1 MPLTLFSISLDFY
14 RIPCYSNF
22 MDDTL
27 LSVQNLKTYFRTPEG
42 LARAVDGISFDIK
55 PNEIFALVGE
65 SGCGKSVT
73 ALSII
78 QLVAQP
84 AGFIA
89 DGAIYYKGQDITRLS
104 EVEKR
109 RVQGNNIAMIFQEPM
124 TSLNPVFTIG
134 NQISEAIQEHQNLRG
149 TAARNAAIEM
159 LDRVGIPE
167 PAARYDEYP
176 YQMSGGMKQRV
187 MIAMALS
194 CRPGLLIADEPTTA
208 LDVTIQAQILELIQ
222 RLQQELQM
230 AVLLITHD
238 LGVVANIADQVAVM
252 YAGKIAEMGT
262 WKQLYETPQH
272 PYTVKLLEST
282 PARDK
287 RGTELHT
294 ITGRVPKATEYNDG
308 CRFADRCPKV
318 MDGCDNIVPTL
329 HAVNGS
335 EHKVACH
342 LYNPEPPFSVQLAN
356 RKLAIQK
363 SVQLANRKL
372 AIQKSVQLANR
383 KLAVQKRATGVP
395 ATKLE
400 LETEINE
407 KNEESSTR
415 FPTASHPQLQVK
427 DLCVHYP
434 IQKGI
439 FKRTV
444 GYVYAVDDVTLD
456 IPRGKTLA
464 LVGESGSGKTSFG
477 KAILQLSVPVEGDIV
492 YDGVNIATTTRQRMH
507 PYRKRMQIIF
517 QDPYASLNPRM
528 TVGAIIQEGMQAHGM
543 GASNEE
549 RQARVAELM
558 RRVGLSPDMVTR
570 YPHEFSGGQR
580 QRIGIARCLAVD
592 PEFIVCDEA
601 TSALDVSVQAQILN
615 LLKSLQVDFNLTY
628 LFITHNLSVVEYFAD
643 EVAVMYLGRIV
654 ERGTTEEIFDS
665 PKHPYTRALL
675 SAVPKMDEQ
684 TGVEKIRLE
693 GDVPSP
699 INRPSGCHFHPR
711 CPEVMPV
718 CKDEYPGTTN
728 FTQTHSCRCYLYQ
741 A

>member
-1 MPLTLFSISLDFY
+1 M
-14 RIPCYSNF
+14 N
-22 MDDTL
+22 DTL
-27 LSVQNLKTYFRTPEG
+27 LSVQDLKTYFRTPEG
-42 LARAVDGISFDIK
+42 VARAVDGISFDIK

-78 QLVAQP
+78 QLVAKP

-89 DGAIYYKGQDITRLS
+89 GGAIYYKGQDITRLS

-109 RVQGNNIAMIFQEPM
+109 KIQGNNIAMIFQEPM

-134 NQISEAIQEHQNLRG
+134 NQISEAIRQHQNLRG

-167 PAARYDEYP
+167 PATRYDEYP
-176 YQMSGGMKQRV
+176 HQMSGGMKQRV

-194 CRPGLLIADEPTTA
+194 CHPGLLIADEPTTA

-238 LGVVANIADQVAVM
+238 LGVVANIADRVAVM
-252 YAGKIAEMGT
+252 YAGKIAETGT
-262 WKQLYETPQH
+262 WEQLYKTPQH

-287 RGTELHT
+287 RGTQLRT
-294 ITGRVPKATEYNDG
+294 ITGRVPKATEYNEG
-308 CRFADRCPKV
+308 CRFAERCPTV
-318 MDGCDNIVPTL
+318 MDGCETIVPILQT
-329 HAVNGS
+329 VNG
-335 EHKVACH
+335 EEARGWKPRQHVACH
-342 LYNPEPPFSVQLAN
+342 LYNPAPPFN
-356 RKLAIQK
+356 T
-363 SVQLANRKL
+363 
-372 AIQKSVQLANR
+372 
-383 KLAVQKRATGVP
+383 KRTGD
-395 ATKLE
+395 TKLVI
-400 LETEINE
+400 ETGE
-407 KNEESSTR
+407 KDGRIEEWKNGEQPAVHPSPVTDGNSPSNL
-415 FPTASHPQLQVK
+415 PTFQPSNLLLQVK
-427 DLCVHYP
+427 NLCVHYP

-439 FKRTV
+439 LKRTV

-464 LVGESGSGKTSFG
+464 LVGESGSGKTSLG
-477 KAILQLSVPVEGDIV
+477 KAVLRLGVPVKGDLV
-492 YDGVNIATTTRQRMH
+492 YDGVNIATVKREQLH

-528 TVGAIIQEGMQAHGM
+528 TVGAIIQEGMQAHNIGDST
-543 GASNEE
+543 AE
-549 RQARVAELM
+549 RHVRIAELM
-558 RRVGLSPDMVTR
+558 HRVGLSPDMVTR

-580 QRIGIARCLAVD
+580 QRIGIARCLAID

-615 LLKSLQVDFNLTY
+615 LLKSLQTDFNLTY

-643 EVAVMYLGRIV
+643 EVAVMYLGKIV

-665 PKHPYTRALL
+665 PQHPYTRALL

-718 CKDEYPGTTN
+718 CKDTYPEESH
-728 FTQTHSCRCYLYQ
+728 FTQTHSCHCHLYQ
-741 A
+741 EDS

>member
-1 MPLTLFSISLDFY
+1 MQEA
-14 RIPCYSNF
+14 
-22 MDDTL
+22 L
-27 LSVQNLKTYFRTPEG
+27 LSVQNLQTYFRTPDG
-42 LARAVDGISFDIK
+42 LARAVDGISFDIA

-73 ALSII
+73 ALSVI

-89 DGAIYYKGQDITRLS
+89 GGAIYYKGQDITRLP

-109 RVQGNNIAMIFQEPM
+109 RIQGNDIAMVFQEPM

-134 NQISEAIQEHQNLRG
+134 YQISEAIRQHQDLRG
-149 TAARNAAIEM
+149 TAARNAAVEM
-159 LDRVGIPE
+159 LDLVGIPE

-176 YQMSGGMKQRV
+176 HQMSGGMKQRV

-238 LGVVANIADQVAVM
+238 LGVVANIADRVAVM

-262 WKQLYETPQH
+262 WEQLYKTPQH

-287 RGTELHT
+287 RGTQLHT
-294 ITGRVPKATEYNDG
+294 IAGRVPKATAYNDG

-318 MDGCDNIVPTL
+318 MDGCETIPPTL

-335 EHKVACH
+335 EHNVACH
-342 LYNPEPPFSVQLAN
+342 LYNPEPPFN
-356 RKLAIQK
+356 
-363 SVQLANRKL
+363 
-372 AIQKSVQLANR
+372 
-383 KLAVQKRATGVP
+383 AVSTG
-395 ATKLE
+395 AARLE
-400 LETEINE
+400 LETDTDKIEDA
-407 KNEESSTR
+407 
-415 FPTASHPQLQVK
+415 PTQTAEAQSQLQVK
-427 DLCVHYP
+427 NLCVHYP

-477 KAILQLSVPVEGDIV
+477 KAILRLGVPVKGDLV
-492 YDGVNIATTTRQRMH
+492 YDGVNIATITRQHMH
-507 PYRKRMQIIF
+507 PYRKQMQIIF

-528 TVGAIIQEGMQAHGM
+528 TIGAIIQEGMQAHGI
-543 GASNEE
+543 GESVEE
-549 RQARVAELM
+549 RQNRVAELM
-558 RRVGLSPDMVTR
+558 QRVGLSPDMVTR

-615 LLKSLQVDFNLTY
+615 LLKSLQTDFNLTY

-675 SAVPKMDEQ
+675 SAVPKMDPQ

-699 INRPSGCHFHPR
+699 INRPSGCYFHPR
-711 CPEVMPV
+711 CPEVMPI
-718 CKDEYPGTTN
+718 CKDTYPDETN
-728 FTQTHSCRCYLYQ
+728 FTQTHSCNCYLYQ
-741 A
+741 NAQ

>member
-1 MPLTLFSISLDFY
+1 MH
-14 RIPCYSNF
+14 
-22 MDDTL
+22 DTL

-42 LARAVDGISFDIK
+42 LARAVDGISFEIK

-78 QLVAQP
+78 QLVAKP

-89 DGAIYYKGQDITRLS
+89 DGAIHYKGQDLTRLS

-109 RVQGNNIAMIFQEPM
+109 KIQGNDIAMIFQEPM

-134 NQISEAIQEHQNLRG
+134 NQISEAIRQHQNLRG

-159 LDRVGIPE
+159 LDLVGIPE

-176 YQMSGGMKQRV
+176 HQMSGGMKQRV

-238 LGVVANIADQVAVM
+238 LGVVANIADRVAVM
-252 YAGKIAEMGT
+252 YAGKIAETGT
-262 WKQLYETPQH
+262 WEQLYKTPQH

-287 RGTELHT
+287 RGTELRT

-308 CRFADRCPKV
+308 CRFAERCPKI
-318 MDGCDNIVPTL
+318 MDGCENILPTL
-329 HAVNGS
+329 QTVNGNG
-335 EHKVACH
+335 HNVACH
-342 LYNPEPPFSVQLAN
+342 LYNPEPPFN
-356 RKLAIQK
+356 
-363 SVQLANRKL
+363 
-372 AIQKSVQLANR
+372 
-383 KLAVQKRATGVP
+383 ATVTA

-400 LETEINE
+400 LEIEADSENRETTTQ
-407 KNEESSTR
+407 STK
-415 FPTASHPQLQVK
+415 THPQLQVK
-427 DLCVHYP
+427 NLCVHYP

-439 FKRTV
+439 LKRTV

-464 LVGESGSGKTSFG
+464 LVGESGSGKTSLG
-477 KAILQLSVPVEGDIV
+477 KAVLRLGVPVKGDLI
-492 YDGVNIATTTRQRMH
+492 YDGTNIATVNREQLH
-507 PYRKRMQIIF
+507 PYRQRMQIIF

-528 TVGAIIQEGMQAHGM
+528 TVGAIIQEGMQAHNIG
-543 GASNEE
+543 GSIDE
-549 RQARVAELM
+549 RHTRVAELM

-580 QRIGIARCLAVD
+580 QRIGIARCLAID

-615 LLKSLQVDFNLTY
+615 LLKSLQTDFNLTY

-654 ERGTTEEIFDS
+654 ERGTTEEIFDA

-675 SAVPKMDEQ
+675 SAVPKMDAQ

-711 CPEVMPV
+711 CPEAMSI
-718 CKDEYPGTTN
+718 CKDTYPDETR
-728 FTQTHSCRCYLYQ
+728 FTQTHSCHCYLYQ
-741 A
+741 E

>member
-1 MPLTLFSISLDFY
+1 MQEA
-14 RIPCYSNF
+14 
-22 MDDTL
+22 L

-42 LARAVDGISFDIK
+42 LARAVDGISFDIA

-73 ALSII
+73 ALSVI

-89 DGAIYYKGQDITRLS
+89 GGAIYYNGQDITRLP

-109 RVQGNNIAMIFQEPM
+109 KIQGNDIAMVFQEPM

-134 NQISEAIQEHQNLRG
+134 YQISEAIRQHQDLRG

-159 LDRVGIPE
+159 LDLVGIPE
-167 PAARYDEYP
+167 PATRYDEYP
-176 YQMSGGMKQRV
+176 HQMSGGMKQRV

-222 RLQQELQM
+222 RLQQELEM

-238 LGVVANIADQVAVM
+238 LGVVGNIADRVAVM
-252 YAGKIAEMGT
+252 YAGKIAEIGT
-262 WKQLYETPQH
+262 WAQLYETPQH

-287 RGTELHT
+287 RGTQLHT
-294 ITGRVPKATEYNDG
+294 IAGRVPKATDYNDG

-318 MDGCDNIVPTL
+318 MDGCETITPTL
-329 HAVNGS
+329 HGVNGG
-335 EHKVACH
+335 EHNVACH
-342 LYNPEPPFSVQLAN
+342 LYNPEPPFS
-356 RKLAIQK
+356 
-363 SVQLANRKL
+363 
-372 AIQKSVQLANR
+372 
-383 KLAVQKRATGVP
+383 AVTTG

-400 LETEINE
+400 LETDTDKI
-407 KNEESSTR
+407 EESSTQSAD
-415 FPTASHPQLQVK
+415 TQPQLQVK
-427 DLCVHYP
+427 NLCVHYP

-456 IPRGKTLA
+456 IPRGQTLA

-477 KAILQLSVPVEGDIV
+477 KGILRLGVPVKGDLI
-492 YDGVNIATTTRQRMH
+492 YDGDNIATVTRQHLH
-507 PYRKRMQIIF
+507 PYRKQMQIIF

-528 TVGAIIQEGMQAHGM
+528 TIGAIIQEGMQAHNIGESTE
-543 GASNEE
+543 A
-549 RQARVAELM
+549 RQNRVAELM
-558 RRVGLSPDMVTR
+558 QRVGLSPDMVTR

-615 LLKSLQVDFNLTY
+615 LLRSLQTDFNLTY

-675 SAVPKMDEQ
+675 SAVPKMDPQ
-684 TGVEKIRLE
+684 TGVEKIQLE

-699 INRPSGCHFHPR
+699 INRPSGCYFHPR
-711 CPEVMPV
+711 CPEVMPI
-718 CKDEYPGTTN
+718 CKDTYPDETR
-728 FTQTHSCRCYLYQ
+728 FTQTHSCNCYLYQ
-741 A
+741 NNVQ

>member
-1 MPLTLFSISLDFY
+1 MQDA
-14 RIPCYSNF
+14 
-22 MDDTL
+22 L

-73 ALSII
+73 ALSVI

-89 DGAIYYKGQDITRLS
+89 GGAINYKGQDITRLS

-109 RVQGNNIAMIFQEPM
+109 KIQGNDIAMVFQEPM

-134 NQISEAIQEHQNLRG
+134 YQISEAIRQHQDIRG

-159 LDRVGIPE
+159 LDLVGIPE

-176 YQMSGGMKQRV
+176 HQMSGGMKQRV

-194 CRPGLLIADEPTTA
+194 CRPEVLIADEPTTA

-238 LGVVANIADQVAVM
+238 LGVVANIADRVAVM
-252 YAGKIAEMGT
+252 YAGKIAEIGT
-262 WKQLYETPQH
+262 WEQLYKTPQH

-287 RGTELHT
+287 RGTQLHT
-294 ITGRVPKATEYNDG
+294 IAGRVPKATAYNNG

-318 MDGCDNIVPTL
+318 MDGCETIPPTL

-335 EHKVACH
+335 EHNVACH
-342 LYNPEPPFSVQLAN
+342 LYNPEPPFNVIS
-356 RKLAIQK
+356 
-363 SVQLANRKL
+363 
-372 AIQKSVQLANR
+372 
-383 KLAVQKRATGVP
+383 TG
-395 ATKLE
+395 AARLE
-400 LETEINE
+400 LETDADKIEA
-407 KNEESSTR
+407 S
-415 FPTASHPQLQVK
+415 PTQETETEPQFQVK
-427 DLCVHYP
+427 NLCVHYP

-439 FKRTV
+439 FKKTV

-477 KAILQLSVPVEGDIV
+477 KAILRLGVPVKGDLV
-492 YDGVNIATTTRQRMH
+492 YDGVNIATITRQHMH
-507 PYRKRMQIIF
+507 PYRKQMQIIF

-528 TVGAIIQEGMQAHGM
+528 TIGAIIQEGMQAHDIGES
-543 GASNEE
+543 AEA
-549 RQARVAELM
+549 RQNRVAELM
-558 RRVGLSPDMVTR
+558 QRVGLSPDMVTR

-615 LLKSLQVDFNLTY
+615 LLKSLQTDFNLTY

-675 SAVPKMDEQ
+675 SAVPKMDPQ

-699 INRPSGCHFHPR
+699 INRPSGCYFHPR
-711 CPEVMPV
+711 CPEVMSM
-718 CKDEYPGTTN
+718 CKDTYPNETR
-728 FTQTHSCRCYLYQ
+728 FTQTHSCNCYLYQ
-741 A
+741 NVQ

>member
-1 MPLTLFSISLDFY
+1 MQEA
-14 RIPCYSNF
+14 
-22 MDDTL
+22 L

-42 LARAVDGISFDIK
+42 LARAVDGISFDIA

-73 ALSII
+73 ALSVI

-89 DGAIYYKGQDITRLS
+89 GGAIYYNGQDITRLP

-109 RVQGNNIAMIFQEPM
+109 KIQGNDIAMVFQEPM
-124 TSLNPVFTIG
+124 TSLNPVFTVG
-134 NQISEAIQEHQNLRG
+134 SQISEAIRQHQNLRG
-149 TAARNAAIEM
+149 NAARNAAIEM
-159 LDRVGIPE
+159 LDLVGIPE

-176 YQMSGGMKQRV
+176 HQMSGGMKQRV

-238 LGVVANIADQVAVM
+238 LGVVANIADRVAVM

-262 WKQLYETPQH
+262 WEQLYKTPQH

-287 RGTELHT
+287 RGTQLHT
-294 ITGRVPKATEYNDG
+294 ITGRVPKATAYNDG

-318 MDGCDNIVPTL
+318 MDGCETIAPTL

-335 EHKVACH
+335 EHNVACH
-342 LYNPEPPFSVQLAN
+342 LYNPEPPFN
-356 RKLAIQK
+356 
-363 SVQLANRKL
+363 
-372 AIQKSVQLANR
+372 
-383 KLAVQKRATGVP
+383 
-395 ATKLE
+395 ATKTSAVRLE
-400 LETEINE
+400 LETDTE
-407 KNEESSTR
+407 KTETS
-415 FPTASHPQLQVK
+415 PTQTEDTQSQFQVK
-427 DLCVHYP
+427 NLCVHYP

-477 KAILQLSVPVEGDIV
+477 KAILRLGVPVKGDLV
-492 YDGVNIATTTRQRMH
+492 YNGTNIATTTRQEMH

-528 TVGAIIQEGMQAHGM
+528 TVGAIIQEGMQAHGI
-543 GASNEE
+543 GESVEE
-549 RQARVAELM
+549 REHRVAELM
-558 RRVGLSPDMVTR
+558 QRVGLSPDMVTR

-615 LLKSLQVDFNLTY
+615 LLKSLQNDFNLTY

-654 ERGTTEEIFDS
+654 ERGATEEIFDA

-675 SAVPKMDEQ
+675 SAVPKMDPQ

-711 CPEVMPV
+711 CPEVMAV
-718 CKDEYPGTTN
+718 CKKEYPEETD
-728 FTQTHSCRCYLYQ
+728 FTQTHSGNCYLYQ
-741 A
+741 NAETATNRKVN

>member
-1 MPLTLFSISLDFY
+1 MQEA
-14 RIPCYSNF
+14 
-22 MDDTL
+22 L

-42 LARAVDGISFDIK
+42 LARAVDGISFDIA

-73 ALSII
+73 ALSVI

-89 DGAIYYKGQDITRLS
+89 GGAIYYNGQDITRLP

-109 RVQGNNIAMIFQEPM
+109 KIQGNDIAMVFQEPM

-134 NQISEAIQEHQNLRG
+134 YQISEAIRQHQDLHG

-159 LDRVGIPE
+159 LDLVGIPE

-176 YQMSGGMKQRV
+176 HQMSGGMKQRV

-238 LGVVANIADQVAVM
+238 LGVVANIADRVAVM

-262 WKQLYETPQH
+262 WEQLYETPQH

-287 RGTELHT
+287 RGTQLHT
-294 ITGRVPKATEYNDG
+294 IAGRVPKATDYNDG

-318 MDGCDNIVPTL
+318 MDGCETITPTL
-329 HAVNGS
+329 HGVNGS
-335 EHKVACH
+335 EHNVACH
-342 LYNPEPPFSVQLAN
+342 LYNPEPPFS
-356 RKLAIQK
+356 
-363 SVQLANRKL
+363 
-372 AIQKSVQLANR
+372 
-383 KLAVQKRATGVP
+383 AVSTG

-400 LETEINE
+400 LETDTDKIEDAPAQMAN
-407 KNEESSTR
+407 TQ
-415 FPTASHPQLQVK
+415 PQFQVK
-427 DLCVHYP
+427 NLCVHYP
-434 IQKGI
+434 IQKGL

-477 KAILQLSVPVEGDIV
+477 KAILRLGVPVKGDLV
-492 YDGVNIATTTRQRMH
+492 YDGVNIATVTRELMH
-507 PYRKRMQIIF
+507 PYRKQMQIIF

-528 TVGAIIQEGMQAHGM
+528 TIGAIIQEGMQAHAIGESTE
-543 GASNEE
+543 AREN
-549 RQARVAELM
+549 RVAELM
-558 RRVGLSPDMVTR
+558 QRVGLSPDMVTR

-615 LLKSLQVDFNLTY
+615 LLKSLQTDFNLTY

-675 SAVPKMDEQ
+675 SAVPKMDPQ
-684 TGVEKIRLE
+684 TGVEKIQLE

-699 INRPSGCHFHPR
+699 INRPSGCYFHPR
-711 CPEVMPV
+711 CPEVMPI
-718 CKDEYPGTTN
+718 CKNTYPGETR
-728 FTQTHSCRCYLYQ
+728 FTQTHSCNCYLYQ
-741 A
+741 NAE

>member
-1 MPLTLFSISLDFY
+1 MQEA
-14 RIPCYSNF
+14 
-22 MDDTL
+22 L

-42 LARAVDGISFDIK
+42 LARAVDGISFEIA

-73 ALSII
+73 ALSVI

-89 DGAIYYKGQDITRLS
+89 GGAIYYKGQDITRLP

-109 RVQGNNIAMIFQEPM
+109 KIQGNDIAMVFQEPM
-124 TSLNPVFTIG
+124 TSLNPVFTVG
-134 NQISEAIQEHQNLRG
+134 SQISEAIRQHQNLRG
-149 TAARNAAIEM
+149 AAARNAAIEM
-159 LDRVGIPE
+159 LDLVGIPE
-167 PAARYDEYP
+167 PAARYDEHP
-176 YQMSGGMKQRV
+176 HQMSGGMKQRV

-238 LGVVANIADQVAVM
+238 LGVVANIADRVAVM
-252 YAGKIAEMGT
+252 YAGKIAEIGT
-262 WKQLYETPQH
+262 WEQLYKTPQH
-272 PYTVKLLEST
+272 PYTVKLLAST
-282 PARDK
+282 PARHK
-287 RGTELHT
+287 RGTQLHT
-294 ITGRVPKATEYNDG
+294 ITGRVPKATDYSDG

-318 MDGCDNIVPTL
+318 MDGCEAIPPTL
-329 HAVNGS
+329 HTVNGS
-335 EHKVACH
+335 EHTVACH
-342 LYNPEPPFSVQLAN
+342 LYNPEPPFS
-356 RKLAIQK
+356 
-363 SVQLANRKL
+363 
-372 AIQKSVQLANR
+372 
-383 KLAVQKRATGVP
+383 ATVTG

-400 LETEINE
+400 LETDAE
-407 KNEESSTR
+407 KIETP
-415 FPTASHPQLQVK
+415 PTQTEGAQPQLQVR
-427 DLCVHYP
+427 DFCVHYP

-477 KAILQLSVPVEGDIV
+477 KAILRLGVPVAGDLV
-492 YDGVNIATTTRQRMH
+492 YDGANIATATRQEMH

-528 TVGAIIQEGMQAHGM
+528 TIGAIIQEGMQAHGI
-543 GASNEE
+543 GESDEE
-549 RQARVAELM
+549 REARVTELM
-558 RRVGLSPDMVTR
+558 QRVGLSPDMVTR

-615 LLKSLQVDFNLTY
+615 LLKSLQDDFNLTY

-654 ERGTTEEIFDS
+654 ERGATEEIFDA

-675 SAVPKMDEQ
+675 SAVPKMDPQ

-711 CPEVMPV
+711 CP
-718 CKDEYPGTTN
+718 
-728 FTQTHSCRCYLYQ
+728 
-741 A
+741 

>member
-1 MPLTLFSISLDFY
+1 MYTSNLRKNQLLFLFSISIDSHKIL
-14 RIPCYSNF
+14 CYSNL
-22 MDDTL
+22 MNDTL

-42 LARAVDGISFDIK
+42 LAHAVDGISFDIK

-78 QLVAQP
+78 QLIAQP

-109 RVQGNNIAMIFQEPM
+109 KIQGNDIAMIFQEPM

-134 NQISEAIQEHQNLRG
+134 DQISEAIQEHQNLRG
-149 TAARNAAIEM
+149 TVARNAAIEM
-159 LDRVGIPE
+159 LDLVGIPE
-167 PAARYDEYP
+167 PVARYDEYP
-176 YQMSGGMKQRV
+176 HQMSGGMKQRV

-238 LGVVANIADQVAVM
+238 LGVVANIADRVAVM
-252 YAGKIAEMGT
+252 YAGKIAEVGT
-262 WKQLYETPQH
+262 WEQLYKTPQH

-287 RGTELHT
+287 RGTQLHT

-318 MDGCDNIVPTL
+318 MDGCDNIAPML

-335 EHKVACH
+335 EHNVACH
-342 LYNPEPPFSVQLAN
+342 LYNPEPPFN
-356 RKLAIQK
+356 
-363 SVQLANRKL
+363 
-372 AIQKSVQLANR
+372 
-383 KLAVQKRATGVP
+383 ATRTGS
-395 ATKLE
+395 TKLR
-400 LETEINE
+400 LETDE
-407 KNEESSTR
+407 KDGKMEEWKDGGKIAHPIFQSSNL
-415 FPTASHPQLQVK
+415 QLQVK
-427 DLCVHYP
+427 NLCVHYP

-477 KAILQLSVPVEGDIV
+477 KAILQLGVPVEGDIV
-492 YDGVNIATTTRQRMH
+492 YDGVNIATTTRQLMH

-543 GASNEE
+543 GTSGEE

-628 LFITHNLSVVEYFAD
+628 LFITHNLAVVEYFAD

-675 SAVPKMDEQ
+675 SAVPKMDAQ

-699 INRPSGCHFHPR
+699 INRPVGCHFHPR

-718 CKDEYPGTTN
+718 CKDEYPSATN
-728 FTQTHSCRCYLYQ
+728 FTQTHSCHCYLYQ
-741 A
+741 NSE

>member
-1 MPLTLFSISLDFY
+1 MNDALLD
-14 RIPCYSNF
+14 
-22 MDDTL
+22 
-27 LSVQNLKTYFRTPEG
+27 VQNLKTYFRTPEG

-109 RVQGNNIAMIFQEPM
+109 KVQGNDIAMVFQEPM

-134 NQISEAIQEHQNLRG
+134 NQISEAIQQHQDLRG
-149 TAARNAAIEM
+149 AAARNAAVEM
-159 LDRVGIPE
+159 LDLVGIPE

-176 YQMSGGMKQRV
+176 HQMSGGMKQRV

-238 LGVVANIADQVAVM
+238 LGVVANIADRVAVM

-262 WKQLYETPQH
+262 WEQLYETPQH

-287 RGTELHT
+287 RGTQLHT

-308 CRFADRCPKV
+308 CRFADRCPEV
-318 MDGCDNIVPTL
+318 MGGCDSIPPIL
-329 HAVNGS
+329 HAVNGD
-335 EHKVACH
+335 EHNVACH
-342 LYNPEPPFSVQLAN
+342 LYNPEPPFN
-356 RKLAIQK
+356 
-363 SVQLANRKL
+363 
-372 AIQKSVQLANR
+372 
-383 KLAVQKRATGVP
+383 ATETS
-395 ATKLE
+395 ATRLE
-400 LETEINE
+400 LKTEVDQ
-407 KNEESSTR
+407 KNEASSAQ
-415 FPTASHPQLQVK
+415 PVDSHSQLQVK
-427 DLCVHYP
+427 NLRVHYP

-439 FKRTV
+439 LKRTV

-477 KAILQLSVPVEGDIV
+477 KAILRLGVPVEGDLV
-492 YDGVNIATTTRQRMH
+492 YDGVNIATATREVMH

-528 TVGAIIQEGMQAHGM
+528 MVGAIIQEGMQAHNI
-543 GASNEE
+543 GASADE
-549 RQARVAELM
+549 REARTAELM
-558 RRVGLSPDMVTR
+558 QRVGLSPDMVTR

-615 LLKSLQVDFNLTY
+615 LLKTLQTDFNLTY

-675 SAVPKMDEQ
+675 SAVPKMDPQ

-699 INRPSGCHFHPR
+699 INRPAGCFFHPR
-711 CPEVMPV
+711 CPEVMPT
-718 CKDEYPGTTN
+718 CKEEYPGDTV
-728 FTQTHSCRCYLYQ
+728 FTQTHSCQCYLYQ
-741 A
+741 NAQ

>member
-1 MPLTLFSISLDFY
+1 MQISLDFQESL
-14 RIPCYSNF
+14 CYSIL
-22 MDDTL
+22 MQEAL

-42 LARAVDGISFDIK
+42 LARAVDGISFDIA

-73 ALSII
+73 ALSVI

-89 DGAIYYKGQDITRLS
+89 GGAIYYNGQDITRLP

-109 RVQGNNIAMIFQEPM
+109 KIQGNDIAMVFQEPM

-134 NQISEAIQEHQNLRG
+134 YQISEAIRQHQDLRG
-149 TAARNAAIEM
+149 TAAKNAAIEM
-159 LDRVGIPE
+159 LDLVGIPE
-167 PAARYDEYP
+167 PATRYDEYP
-176 YQMSGGMKQRV
+176 HQMSGGMKQRV

-238 LGVVANIADQVAVM
+238 LGVVANIADRVAVM
-252 YAGKIAEMGT
+252 YAGKIAEIGT
-262 WKQLYETPQH
+262 WEQLYETPQH

-287 RGTELHT
+287 RGTQLHT
-294 ITGRVPKATEYNDG
+294 ITGRVPKATDYNDG

-318 MDGCDNIVPTL
+318 MDGCETISPTL
-329 HAVNGS
+329 HAVNGG
-335 EHKVACH
+335 EHNVACH

-363 SVQLANRKL
+363 N
-372 AIQKSVQLANR
+372 
-383 KLAVQKRATGVP
+383 ATVADG
-395 ATKLE
+395 TKLE
-400 LETEINE
+400 LETDE
-407 KNEESSTR
+407 KDGKAEERKDAGLPTVPDPTVTGEDPSSNL
-415 FPTASHPQLQVK
+415 PTFQPSNFLLQVK
-427 DLCVHYP
+427 NLCVHYP

-439 FKRTV
+439 LKRTV

-477 KAILQLSVPVEGDIV
+477 KALLRLGVPVKGDLV
-492 YDGVNIATTTRQRMH
+492 YDSDNIATAARELMH
-507 PYRKRMQIIF
+507 PYRKQMQIIF
-517 QDPYASLNPRM
+517 QDPYAALNPRM
-528 TVGAIIQEGMQAHGM
+528 TIGAIIQEGMQAHDIGES
-543 GASNEE
+543 AEA
-549 RQARVAELM
+549 RQNRVAELM
-558 RRVGLSPDMVTR
+558 QRVGLSPDMVTR

-615 LLKSLQVDFNLTY
+615 LLKSLQTDFNLTY

-675 SAVPKMDEQ
+675 SAVPKMDPQ

-699 INRPSGCHFHPR
+699 INRPSGCYFHPR
-711 CPEVMPV
+711 CPEVMPM
-718 CKDEYPGTTN
+718 CKDTYPDETR
-728 FTQTHSCRCYLYQ
+728 FTQTHSCNCYLYQ
-741 A
+741 NAE

>member
-1 MPLTLFSISLDFY
+1 MNDA
-14 RIPCYSNF
+14 
-22 MDDTL
+22 L

-42 LARAVDGISFDIK
+42 VARAVDGISFNIK

-78 QLVAQP
+78 QLVAKP

-89 DGAIYYKGQDITRLS
+89 DGAIYYNGQDIIRLS

-109 RVQGNNIAMIFQEPM
+109 KIQGNDIAMIFQEPM

-134 NQISEAIQEHQNLRG
+134 NQISEAIRQHQNLRG

-159 LDRVGIPE
+159 LDLVGIPE
-167 PAARYDEYP
+167 PTARYDEYP
-176 YQMSGGMKQRV
+176 HQMSGGMKQRV

-208 LDVTIQAQILELIQ
+208 LDVTIQAQILELIE

-238 LGVVANIADQVAVM
+238 LGVVANIADRVAVM
-252 YAGKIAEMGT
+252 YAGKIAETGT
-262 WKQLYETPQH
+262 WEQLYKTPQH

-287 RGTELHT
+287 RGTQLHT

-308 CRFADRCPKV
+308 CRFAERCPKV
-318 MDGCDNIVPTL
+318 MDGCENLIPTL
-329 HAVNGS
+329 QTVNGNG
-335 EHKVACH
+335 HNVACH
-342 LYNPEPPFSVQLAN
+342 LYNPEPPFN
-356 RKLAIQK
+356 
-363 SVQLANRKL
+363 
-372 AIQKSVQLANR
+372 
-383 KLAVQKRATGVP
+383 ATATP

-400 LETEINE
+400 LEIETDRENRETTAQLTE
-407 KNEESSTR
+407 T
-415 FPTASHPQLQVK
+415 HPQLQVK
-427 DLCVHYP
+427 ELCVHYP

-439 FKRTV
+439 LKRTV

-464 LVGESGSGKTSFG
+464 LVGESGSGKTSLG
-477 KAILQLSVPVEGDIV
+477 KAVLRLGVPVKGDLV
-492 YDGVNIATTTRQRMH
+492 YDGTNIATANREQLH

-528 TVGAIIQEGMQAHGM
+528 TVGAIIQEGMQAHNIG
-543 GASNEE
+543 SSTDE
-549 RQARVAELM
+549 RHTRVAELM

-580 QRIGIARCLAVD
+580 QRIGIARCLAID

-615 LLKSLQVDFNLTY
+615 LLKSLQTDFNLTY

-675 SAVPKMDEQ
+675 SAVPKMDTQ
-684 TGVEKIRLE
+684 TGVEKIRLA

-711 CPEVMPV
+711 CPEVMPT
-718 CKDEYPGTTN
+718 CKDTYPADTH
-728 FTQTHSCRCYLYQ
+728 FTQTHSCHCYLYQ
-741 A
+741 EKL

>member
-1 MPLTLFSISLDFY
+1 MQEA
-14 RIPCYSNF
+14 
-22 MDDTL
+22 L

-42 LARAVDGISFDIK
+42 LARAVDGISFDIA

-73 ALSII
+73 ALSVI

-89 DGAIYYKGQDITRLS
+89 GGAIYYNGQDITRLP

-109 RVQGNNIAMIFQEPM
+109 KIQGNDIAMVFQEPM

-134 NQISEAIQEHQNLRG
+134 YQISEAIRQHQDLRG

-159 LDRVGIPE
+159 LDLVGIPE

-176 YQMSGGMKQRV
+176 HQMSGGMKQRV

-238 LGVVANIADQVAVM
+238 LGVVGNIADRVAVM
-252 YAGKIAEMGT
+252 YAGKIAEIGT

-287 RGTELHT
+287 RGTQLHT
-294 ITGRVPKATEYNDG
+294 IAGRVPKATDYNDG

-318 MDGCDNIVPTL
+318 MDGCETITPTL
-329 HAVNGS
+329 HAINGG
-335 EHKVACH
+335 EHNVACH
-342 LYNPEPPFSVQLAN
+342 LYNPEPPFS
-356 RKLAIQK
+356 
-363 SVQLANRKL
+363 
-372 AIQKSVQLANR
+372 
-383 KLAVQKRATGVP
+383 AVTTG

-400 LETEINE
+400 LETDTNKI
-407 KNEESSTR
+407 EESSTQSAD
-415 FPTASHPQLQVK
+415 TQPQLQVK
-427 DLCVHYP
+427 NLCVHYP

-456 IPRGKTLA
+456 IPHGKTLA

-477 KAILQLSVPVEGDIV
+477 KGILRLGVPVKGDLI
-492 YDGVNIATTTRQRMH
+492 YDGDNITTVTRQHLH
-507 PYRKRMQIIF
+507 PYRKQMQIIF

-528 TVGAIIQEGMQAHGM
+528 TVGAIIQEGMQAHDIGESTE
-543 GASNEE
+543 A
-549 RQARVAELM
+549 RQNRVAELM
-558 RRVGLSPDMVTR
+558 QRVGLSPDMVTR

-615 LLKSLQVDFNLTY
+615 LLKSLQTDFNLTY

-665 PKHPYTRALL
+665 PKHPYTQALL
-675 SAVPKMDEQ
+675 SAVPKMDPQ
-684 TGVEKIRLE
+684 TGVEKIQLE

-699 INRPSGCHFHPR
+699 INRPSGCYFHPR
-711 CPEVMPV
+711 CPEVMSI
-718 CKDEYPGTTN
+718 CKDVYPDETR
-728 FTQTHSCRCYLYQ
+728 FTQTHSCNCYLYQ
-741 A
+741 NAE

>member
-1 MPLTLFSISLDFY
+1 MNDA
-14 RIPCYSNF
+14 
-22 MDDTL
+22 L

-73 ALSII
+73 ALSVI

-109 RVQGNNIAMIFQEPM
+109 KVQGNDIAMVFQEPM

-134 NQISEAIQEHQNLRG
+134 NQISEAIRQHQNLRG

-159 LDRVGIPE
+159 LDLVGIPE
-167 PAARYDEYP
+167 SAARYDEYP
-176 YQMSGGMKQRV
+176 HQMSGGMKQRV

-238 LGVVANIADQVAVM
+238 LGVVANIADRVAVM

-262 WKQLYETPQH
+262 WEQLYETPQH

-287 RGTELHT
+287 RGTQLHT

-308 CRFADRCPKV
+308 CRFADRCPEV
-318 MDGCDNIVPTL
+318 MDGCESIAPTL
-329 HAVNGS
+329 HTANGS
-335 EHKVACH
+335 AHNVACH

-363 SVQLANRKL
+363 D
-372 AIQKSVQLANR
+372 
-383 KLAVQKRATGVP
+383 

-400 LETEINE
+400 LETEIAP
-407 KNEESSTR
+407 KNEGSSTE
-415 FPTASHPQLQVK
+415 PTVSQPQLQVK

-434 IQKGI
+434 IQKGL

-444 GYVYAVDDVTLD
+444 GYVYAVDNVTLE

-477 KAILQLSVPVEGDIV
+477 KAILRLGVPVKGDLV
-492 YDGVNIATTTRQRMH
+492 YDGTNIATTTRELMH

-528 TVGAIIQEGMQAHGM
+528 TVGAIIQEGMQAHNI
-543 GASNEE
+543 GASAEE
-549 RQARVAELM
+549 RQNRVAELM
-558 RRVGLSPDMVTR
+558 QRVGLSPDMVNR

-615 LLKSLQVDFNLTY
+615 LLKSLQSDFNLTY

-654 ERGTTEEIFDS
+654 ERGTAEEIFDS

-675 SAVPKMDEQ
+675 SAVPKMDPQ
-684 TGVEKIRLE
+684 TGVEKIQLE

-699 INRPSGCHFHPR
+699 INRPTGCYFHPR
-711 CPEVMPV
+711 CPEVMPT
-718 CKDEYPGTTN
+718 CKDEYPGETN
-728 FTQTHSCRCYLYQ
+728 FTQTHSCQCYLYQ
-741 A
+741 NFE

>member
-1 MPLTLFSISLDFY
+1 M
-14 RIPCYSNF
+14 N
-22 MDDTL
+22 DTL

-42 LARAVDGISFDIK
+42 VARAVDDISFDIK

-78 QLVAQP
+78 QLVAKP

-89 DGAIYYKGQDITRLS
+89 GGAIYYKGQDITRLS
-104 EVEKR
+104 EIEKR
-109 RVQGNNIAMIFQEPM
+109 KIQGNDIAMIFQEPM

-134 NQISEAIQEHQNLRG
+134 NQISEAIRQHQNLRG

-159 LDRVGIPE
+159 LDLVGIPE
-167 PAARYDEYP
+167 PNARYDEYP
-176 YQMSGGMKQRV
+176 HQMSGGMKQRV
-187 MIAMALS
+187 MIAMSLS
-194 CRPGLLIADEPTTA
+194 CQPGLLIADEPTTA
-208 LDVTIQAQILELIQ
+208 LDVTIQAQILELIE

-238 LGVVANIADQVAVM
+238 LGVVANIADRVAVM

-262 WKQLYETPQH
+262 WEQLYNTPQH

-287 RGTELHT
+287 RGMALHT

-308 CRFADRCPKV
+308 CRFAERCPKI
-318 MDGCDNIVPTL
+318 MDGCENILPTL
-329 HAVNGS
+329 QTVNGNG
-335 EHKVACH
+335 HNVACH
-342 LYNPEPPFSVQLAN
+342 LYNPEPPFN
-356 RKLAIQK
+356 
-363 SVQLANRKL
+363 
-372 AIQKSVQLANR
+372 
-383 KLAVQKRATGVP
+383 ATVTS
-395 ATKLE
+395 ATKLK
-400 LETEINE
+400 LEIEADSENRETTAQSTE
-407 KNEESSTR
+407 T
-415 FPTASHPQLQVK
+415 HPQLQVK
-427 DLCVHYP
+427 NLCVHYP

-439 FKRTV
+439 LKRTV

-464 LVGESGSGKTSFG
+464 LVGESGSGKTSLG
-477 KAILQLSVPVEGDIV
+477 KAVLRLGVPVKGDLI
-492 YDGVNIATTTRQRMH
+492 YDGTNIATVNRDQLH
-507 PYRKRMQIIF
+507 PYRQRMQIIF

-528 TVGAIIQEGMQAHGM
+528 TVGAIIQEGMQAHNIG
-543 GASNEE
+543 GSIDE
-549 RQARVAELM
+549 RHTRVAELM

-580 QRIGIARCLAVD
+580 QRIGIARCLAID

-615 LLKSLQVDFNLTY
+615 LLKSLQTDFNLTY

-654 ERGTTEEIFDS
+654 ERGTTEEIFDA

-675 SAVPKMDEQ
+675 SAVPKMDAQ

-711 CPEVMPV
+711 CPEAMSI
-718 CKDEYPGTTN
+718 CKDTYPDETR
-728 FTQTHSCRCYLYQ
+728 FTQTHSCHCYLYQ
-741 A
+741 E

>member
-1 MPLTLFSISLDFY
+1 MSEIAFDFHK
-14 RIPCYSNF
+14 ILCYSSL
-22 MDDTL
+22 MQEAL
-27 LSVQNLKTYFRTPEG
+27 LSVQNLKTYFRTPDG
-42 LARAVDGISFDIK
+42 LARAVDGISFEIA

-73 ALSII
+73 ALSVI

-89 DGAIYYKGQDITRLS
+89 GGAINYNGQDITRLP

-109 RVQGNNIAMIFQEPM
+109 KIQGNDIAMVFQEPM

-134 NQISEAIQEHQNLRG
+134 SQISEAIRQHQNLRG

-159 LDRVGIPE
+159 LDLVGIPE

-176 YQMSGGMKQRV
+176 HQMSGGMKQRV

-238 LGVVANIADQVAVM
+238 LGVVANIADRVAVM

-262 WKQLYETPQH
+262 WEQLYKTPQH

-287 RGTELHT
+287 RGTQLHT
-294 ITGRVPKATEYNDG
+294 ITGRVPKATEYSDG
-308 CRFADRCPKV
+308 CRFADRCPTV
-318 MDGCDNIVPTL
+318 MDGCETIPPTL
-329 HAVNGS
+329 HTVNGS
-335 EHKVACH
+335 EHHVACH
-342 LYNPEPPFSVQLAN
+342 LYNSEPPFNA
-356 RKLAIQK
+356 KIE
-363 SVQLANRKL
+363 
-372 AIQKSVQLANR
+372 
-383 KLAVQKRATGVP
+383 G

-400 LETEINE
+400 LETDAE
-407 KNEESSTR
+407 KIETP
-415 FPTASHPQLQVK
+415 PTQAEGTQSQLQVK

-477 KAILQLSVPVEGDIV
+477 KAILRLGVPVKGDLV
-492 YDGVNIATTTRQRMH
+492 YDGVNIATTTRQQMH

-528 TVGAIIQEGMQAHGM
+528 TVGAIIQEGMQAHGI
-543 GASNEE
+543 GESVDE
-549 RQARVAELM
+549 REHRVAELM
-558 RRVGLSPDMVTR
+558 QRVGLSPDMVTR

-615 LLKSLQVDFNLTY
+615 LLKSLQNDFNLTY

-675 SAVPKMDEQ
+675 SAVPKMDPQ

-699 INRPSGCHFHPR
+699 INRPSGCYFHPR
-711 CPEVMPV
+711 CPEVMAV
-718 CKDEYPGTTN
+718 CADEYPDETL
-728 FTQTHSCRCYLYQ
+728 FTETHSCNCYLYQ
-741 A
+741 NAE

>member
-1 MPLTLFSISLDFY
+1 M
-14 RIPCYSNF
+14 N
-22 MDDTL
+22 DTL
-27 LSVQNLKTYFRTPEG
+27 LNVQNLKTYFRTPEG

-78 QLVAQP
+78 QLIAQP
-84 AGFIA
+84 VGFIA

-109 RVQGNNIAMIFQEPM
+109 KIQGNDIAMIFQEPM

-134 NQISEAIQEHQNLRG
+134 DQISEAIREHQNLHG

-159 LDRVGIPE
+159 LDLVGIPE

-176 YQMSGGMKQRV
+176 HQMSGGMKQRV

-238 LGVVANIADQVAVM
+238 LGVVANIADRVAVM

-262 WKQLYETPQH
+262 WEQLYQTPQH

-318 MDGCDNIVPTL
+318 MDGCDTIVPTL

-335 EHKVACH
+335 EHNVACH
-342 LYNPEPPFSVQLAN
+342 LYNPEPPFNST
-356 RKLAIQK
+356 
-363 SVQLANRKL
+363 
-372 AIQKSVQLANR
+372 
-383 KLAVQKRATGVP
+383 RAPT
-395 ATKLE
+395 TRLE
-400 LETEINE
+400 LETAVNE
-407 KNEESSTR
+407 KNEESSEQ
-415 FPTASHPQLQVK
+415 PTASHSQLQVR

-477 KAILQLSVPVEGDIV
+477 KAILQLGVPVEGDIV
-492 YDGVNIATTTRQRMH
+492 YDGANIATATRQLMH

-528 TVGAIIQEGMQAHGM
+528 TVGAIIQEGMQAHGI
-543 GASNEE
+543 GASDEE

-615 LLKSLQVDFNLTY
+615 LLRSLQVDFNLTY
-628 LFITHNLSVVEYFAD
+628 LFITHNLAVVEYFAD

-699 INRPSGCHFHPR
+699 INRPVGCHFHPR

-718 CKDEYPGTTN
+718 CKDEYPSATN
-728 FTQTHSCRCYLYQ
+728 FTQTHSCHCYLYQ
-741 A
+741 C

>member
-1 MPLTLFSISLDFY
+1 MQEA
-14 RIPCYSNF
+14 
-22 MDDTL
+22 L
-27 LSVQNLKTYFRTPEG
+27 LSVQNLQTYFRTPDG
-42 LARAVDGISFDIK
+42 LARAVDGISFDIA

-73 ALSII
+73 ALSVI

-89 DGAIYYKGQDITRLS
+89 GGSIYYKGQDITRLP

-109 RVQGNNIAMIFQEPM
+109 KIQGNDIAMVFQEPM

-134 NQISEAIQEHQNLRG
+134 YQISEAIRQHQDLRG

-159 LDRVGIPE
+159 LDLVGIPE

-176 YQMSGGMKQRV
+176 HQMSGGMKQRV

-238 LGVVANIADQVAVM
+238 LGVVANIADRVAVM

-262 WKQLYETPQH
+262 WEQLYETPQH

-282 PARDK
+282 PARYK
-287 RGTELHT
+287 RGTQLHT
-294 ITGRVPKATEYNDG
+294 IAGRVPKATDYNDG

-318 MDGCDNIVPTL
+318 MDGCETIPPTL

-335 EHKVACH
+335 EHNVACH
-342 LYNPEPPFSVQLAN
+342 LYNPEPPFNA
-356 RKLAIQK
+356 KLTR
-363 SVQLANRKL
+363 N
-372 AIQKSVQLANR
+372 
-383 KLAVQKRATGVP
+383 
-395 ATKLE
+395 TKLV
-400 LETEINE
+400 LETGE
-407 KNEESSTR
+407 KDGRMEEWKNGGQST
-415 FPTASHPQLQVK
+415 SHPSAVTGEDSSANLSTFHPSNLLQIK
-427 DLCVHYP
+427 NLCVHYP

-477 KAILQLSVPVEGDIV
+477 KAILRLGVPVKGDLV
-492 YDGVNIATTTRQRMH
+492 YDGDNIAMATRQHMH
-507 PYRKRMQIIF
+507 PYRKQMQIIF
-517 QDPYASLNPRM
+517 QDPYGALNPRM
-528 TVGAIIQEGMQAHGM
+528 TIGAIIQEGMQAHDIGES
-543 GASNEE
+543 AEE
-549 RQARVAELM
+549 RQKRVAELM
-558 RRVGLSPDMVTR
+558 QRVGLSPDMVTR

-615 LLKSLQVDFNLTY
+615 LLKSLQTDFNLTY

-675 SAVPKMDEQ
+675 SAVPKMDPQ

-699 INRPSGCHFHPR
+699 INRPSGCYFHPR
-711 CPEVMPV
+711 CPEVMPI
-718 CKDEYPGTTN
+718 CKDTYPDETR
-728 FTQTHSCRCYLYQ
+728 FTQTHSCNCYLYQ
-741 A
+741 NAQ

>member
-1 MPLTLFSISLDFY
+1 
-14 RIPCYSNF
+14 

-27 LSVQNLKTYFRTPEG
+27 LSLQNLKTYFRTPEG

-109 RVQGNNIAMIFQEPM
+109 KLQGNDIAMIFQEPM

-134 NQISEAIQEHQNLRG
+134 NQISEAIQEHQNIRG

-159 LDRVGIPE
+159 LDLVGIPE

-176 YQMSGGMKQRV
+176 HQMSGGMKQRV
-187 MIAMALS
+187 MIAIALS

-222 RLQQELQM
+222 HLQQELQM

-238 LGVVANIADQVAVM
+238 LGVVANIADRVAVM

-262 WKQLYETPQH
+262 WEQLYKTPQH

-287 RGTELHT
+287 RGMELHT

-308 CRFADRCPKV
+308 CRFADRCSKV
-318 MDGCDNIVPTL
+318 MDGCENIVPAL
-329 HAVNGS
+329 HTVNGS
-335 EHKVACH
+335 EHNVACH
-342 LYNPEPPFSVQLAN
+342 LYNPEPPFFAGSQSEATVVDEIPTTDN
-356 RKLAIQK
+356 RQPITLP
-363 SVQLANRKL
+363 L
-372 AIQKSVQLANR
+372 
-383 KLAVQKRATGVP
+383 
-395 ATKLE
+395 
-400 LETEINE
+400 
-407 KNEESSTR
+407 
-415 FPTASHPQLQVK
+415 TASHPQLQVRN
-427 DLCVHYP
+427 LCVHYP

-444 GYVYAVDDVTLD
+444 GYVYAVDGVTLD

-477 KAILQLSVPVEGDIV
+477 KAILQLGVPVKGDLV
-492 YDGVNIATTTRQRMH
+492 YDDINIATATRQLMH
-507 PYRKRMQIIF
+507 PYRKKMQIIF

-528 TVGAIIQEGMQAHGM
+528 TVGAIIQEGMQAHGI
-543 GASNEE
+543 GASAKE
-549 RQARVAELM
+549 RRDRVSELM
-558 RRVGLSPDMVTR
+558 HRVGLSPDMITR

-580 QRIGIARCLAVD
+580 QRIGIARCLAVN

-615 LLKSLQVDFNLTY
+615 LLKSLQNDFNLTY

-654 ERGTTEEIFDS
+654 EHGTTEEIFDS

-684 TGVEKIRLE
+684 TGIDKIRLE

-699 INRPSGCHFHPR
+699 INRPTGCHFHPR

-718 CKDEYPGTTN
+718 CKEEYPNTTN
-728 FTQTHSCRCYLYQ
+728 FTQTHSCQCYLYQ
-741 A
+741 EDYR

>member
-1 MPLTLFSISLDFY
+1 MAIQISLDFHES
-14 RIPCYSNF
+14 RCYSIL
-22 MDDTL
+22 MQEAL
-27 LSVQNLKTYFRTPEG
+27 LSVQDLKTYFRTPEG
-42 LARAVDGISFDIK
+42 LARAVDGISFDIA

-73 ALSII
+73 ALSVI

-89 DGAIYYKGQDITRLS
+89 GGAIYYNGQDITRLP

-109 RVQGNNIAMIFQEPM
+109 KIQGNDIAMVFQEPM

-134 NQISEAIQEHQNLRG
+134 NQISEAIHQHQNLRG

-159 LDRVGIPE
+159 LDLVGIPE

-176 YQMSGGMKQRV
+176 HQMSGGMKQRV

-222 RLQQELQM
+222 RLQQELRM

-238 LGVVANIADQVAVM
+238 LGVVANIADRVAVM

-262 WKQLYETPQH
+262 WEQLYETPQH

-287 RGTELHT
+287 RGTQLHT

-318 MDGCDNIVPTL
+318 MDGCDTVPPTL

-335 EHKVACH
+335 EHNVACH
-342 LYNPEPPFSVQLAN
+342 LYNPEPPFS
-356 RKLAIQK
+356 
-363 SVQLANRKL
+363 
-372 AIQKSVQLANR
+372 
-383 KLAVQKRATGVP
+383 ATGTG

-400 LETEINE
+400 LETGTDKIEDSATQSAE
-407 KNEESSTR
+407 
-415 FPTASHPQLQVK
+415 AQPQLQVK
-427 DLCVHYP
+427 NLCVHYP

-477 KAILQLSVPVEGDIV
+477 KAILRLGVPVKGDLI
-492 YDGVNIATTTRQRMH
+492 YDGANIADATRQHMH

-528 TVGAIIQEGMQAHGM
+528 TVGAIIQEGMQAHGI
-543 GASNEE
+543 GESAEE
-549 RQARVAELM
+549 RETRIAELM
-558 RRVGLSPDMVTR
+558 QRVGLSPDMVTR

-643 EVAVMYLGRIV
+643 EVAVMYLGKIV

-675 SAVPKMDEQ
+675 SAVPKMDPQ

-699 INRPSGCHFHPR
+699 INRPAGCYFHPR
-711 CPEVMPV
+711 CPEVMPT
-718 CKDEYPGTTN
+718 CKDKYPEETN
-728 FTQTHSCRCYLYQ
+728 FTQTHSCNCYLYQ
-741 A
+741 NSE

>member
-1 MPLTLFSISLDFY
+1 M
-14 RIPCYSNF
+14 N
-22 MDDTL
+22 DTL

-55 PNEIFALVGE
+55 PNEIFAIVGE

-78 QLVAQP
+78 QLIAQP
-84 AGFIA
+84 TGFIA
-89 DGAIYYKGQDITRLS
+89 EGAIYYKGQDITRLS

-109 RVQGNNIAMIFQEPM
+109 KVQGNDIAMIFQEPM

-134 NQISEAIQEHQNLRG
+134 NQISEAIEEHQDLRRP
-149 TAARNAAIEM
+149 AAKNAAIEM
-159 LDRVGIPE
+159 LDLVGIPE

-176 YQMSGGMKQRV
+176 HQMSGGMKQRV

-238 LGVVANIADQVAVM
+238 LGVVANIADRVAVM

-262 WKQLYETPQH
+262 WEQLYETPQH

-308 CRFADRCPKV
+308 CRFADRCPQV
-318 MDGCDNIVPTL
+318 MDGCDDIVPTL
-329 HAVNGS
+329 HPVNGS
-335 EHKVACH
+335 EHNVACH

-356 RKLAIQK
+356 RKLAIQQDAK
-363 SVQLANRKL
+363 PTRNT
-372 AIQKSVQLANR
+372 N
-383 KLAVQKRATGVP
+383 P
-395 ATKLE
+395 
-400 LETEINE
+400 
-407 KNEESSTR
+407 STLPN
-415 FPTASHPQLQVK
+415 FQTSNLLQVRN
-427 DLCVHYP
+427 LCVHYP

-456 IPRGKTLA
+456 VPRGKTLA

-477 KAILQLSVPVEGDIV
+477 KAILRLGVPVAGDLV
-492 YDGVNIATTTRQRMH
+492 YDGTNIATTTRQQMH

-528 TVGAIIQEGMQAHGM
+528 TVGAIIQEGMQTHGI
-543 GASNEE
+543 GTSDAE

-558 RRVGLSPDMVTR
+558 QRVGLSPDMVTR

-615 LLKSLQVDFNLTY
+615 LLKSLQVDFHLTY

-675 SAVPKMDEQ
+675 SAVPKMDVQ

-699 INRPSGCHFHPR
+699 INRPVGCHFHPR
-711 CPEVMPV
+711 CPEVMSV
-718 CKDEYPGTTN
+718 CKDEYPGATD
-728 FTQTHSCRCYLYQ
+728 FTQTHSCHCYLYQ

>member
-1 MPLTLFSISLDFY
+1 
-14 RIPCYSNF
+14 

-84 AGFIA
+84 AGFVA
-89 DGAIYYKGQDITRLS
+89 DGAIYYKGQDIVRLS

-109 RVQGNNIAMIFQEPM
+109 KIQGNDIAMIFQEPM

-134 NQISEAIQEHQNLRG
+134 NQISEAIQEHQDLHG
-149 TAARNAAIEM
+149 SAARNAAIEM
-159 LDRVGIPE
+159 LDLVGIPE
-167 PAARYDEYP
+167 PTARYNEYP
-176 YQMSGGMKQRV
+176 HQMSGGMKQRV

-238 LGVVANIADQVAVM
+238 LGVVANVADRVAVM
-252 YAGKIAEMGT
+252 YAGKIAEIGT
-262 WKQLYETPQH
+262 WEQLYETPQH

-318 MDGCDNIVPTL
+318 MDGCDTIVPTL
-329 HAVNGS
+329 HALNGS
-335 EHKVACH
+335 EHNIACH
-342 LYNPEPPFSVQLAN
+342 LYNPEPPFNST
-356 RKLAIQK
+356 R
-363 SVQLANRKL
+363 
-372 AIQKSVQLANR
+372 
-383 KLAVQKRATGVP
+383 VP
-395 ATKLE
+395 TTRLE
-400 LETEINE
+400 LETTVKK
-407 KNEESSTR
+407 KNEESSEQ
-415 FPTASHPQLQVK
+415 PTAAHPQLQVK

-444 GYVYAVDDVTLD
+444 GYVYAVDNVTLD
-456 IPRGKTLA
+456 IPSGKTLA

-477 KAILQLSVPVEGDIV
+477 KAILRLGVPVEGDIV
-492 YDGVNIATTTRQRMH
+492 YEGVNIATTTRQLMH

-528 TVGAIIQEGMQAHGM
+528 PVGAIIQEGMQAHGI
-543 GASNEE
+543 GTSDEE
-549 RQARVAELM
+549 RRARVAELM

-615 LLKSLQVDFNLTY
+615 LLRSLQVDFNLTY
-628 LFITHNLSVVEYFAD
+628 LFITHNLAVVEYFAD

-699 INRPSGCHFHPR
+699 INRPVGCHFHPR
-711 CPEVMPV
+711 CSEVMPV
-718 CKDEYPGTTN
+718 CKDEYPDAIN
-728 FTQTHSCRCYLYQ
+728 FTQTHSCHCYLYQ
-741 A
+741 AESRKT

>member
-1 MPLTLFSISLDFY
+1 MQEA
-14 RIPCYSNF
+14 
-22 MDDTL
+22 L

-42 LARAVDGISFDIK
+42 LARAVDGISFDIA

-73 ALSII
+73 ALSVI

-89 DGAIYYKGQDITRLS
+89 GGAIYYKGQDITRLP

-109 RVQGNNIAMIFQEPM
+109 KIQGNDIAMVFQEPM

-134 NQISEAIQEHQNLRG
+134 YQISEAIRQHQDLRG

-159 LDRVGIPE
+159 LDLVGIPE

-176 YQMSGGMKQRV
+176 HQMSGGMKQRV

-238 LGVVANIADQVAVM
+238 LGVVANIADRVAVM

-262 WKQLYETPQH
+262 WAQLYETPQH

-287 RGTELHT
+287 RGTQLHT
-294 ITGRVPKATEYNDG
+294 IAGRVPKATDYNDG

-318 MDGCDNIVPTL
+318 MDGCENIPPTL

-335 EHKVACH
+335 EHNVACH
-342 LYNPEPPFSVQLAN
+342 LYNPEPPFN
-356 RKLAIQK
+356 
-363 SVQLANRKL
+363 
-372 AIQKSVQLANR
+372 
-383 KLAVQKRATGVP
+383 ATVTG
-395 ATKLE
+395 ASKLE
-400 LETEINE
+400 LDTDTDKIGD
-407 KNEESSTR
+407 S
-415 FPTASHPQLQVK
+415 PTQAAATQPQLQVK
-427 DLCVHYP
+427 NLCVHYP

-477 KAILQLSVPVEGDIV
+477 KAILRLSVPVKGDLI
-492 YDGVNIATTTRQRMH
+492 YDGVNIATVTRELMH
-507 PYRKRMQIIF
+507 PYRKQMQIIF

-528 TVGAIIQEGMQAHGM
+528 TIGAIIQEGMQAHSIGES
-543 GASNEE
+543 AEE
-549 RQARVAELM
+549 RQNRVAELM
-558 RRVGLSPDMVTR
+558 QRVGLSPDMVTR

-615 LLKSLQVDFNLTY
+615 LLKSLQTDFNLTY

-675 SAVPKMDEQ
+675 SAVPKMDPQ
-684 TGVEKIRLE
+684 TGVEKIQLE

-699 INRPSGCHFHPR
+699 INRPSGCYFHPR
-711 CPEVMPV
+711 CPEVMPM
-718 CKDEYPGTTN
+718 CKGHIP
-728 FTQTHSCRCYLYQ
+728 R
-741 A
+741 

>member
-1 MPLTLFSISLDFY
+1 M
-14 RIPCYSNF
+14 N
-22 MDDTL
+22 DTL
-27 LSVQNLKTYFRTPEG
+27 LNVQNLKTYFRTPEG

-78 QLVAQP
+78 QLIAQP
-84 AGFIA
+84 VGFIA

-109 RVQGNNIAMIFQEPM
+109 KIQGNDIAMIFQEPM

-134 NQISEAIQEHQNLRG
+134 DQISEAIREHQNLHG

-159 LDRVGIPE
+159 LDLVGIPE

-176 YQMSGGMKQRV
+176 HQMSGGMKQRV

-238 LGVVANIADQVAVM
+238 LGVVANIADRVAVM

-262 WKQLYETPQH
+262 WEQLYQTPQH

-318 MDGCDNIVPTL
+318 MDGCDTIVPTL

-335 EHKVACH
+335 EHNVACH
-342 LYNPEPPFSVQLAN
+342 LYNPEPPFNST
-356 RKLAIQK
+356 
-363 SVQLANRKL
+363 
-372 AIQKSVQLANR
+372 
-383 KLAVQKRATGVP
+383 RAPT
-395 ATKLE
+395 TRLE
-400 LETEINE
+400 LETAVNE
-407 KNEESSTR
+407 KNEESSEQ
-415 FPTASHPQLQVK
+415 FPAASHSQLQVR

-477 KAILQLSVPVEGDIV
+477 KAILQLGVPVEGDIV
-492 YDGVNIATTTRQRMH
+492 YDGANIATTTRQLMH

-528 TVGAIIQEGMQAHGM
+528 TVGAIIQEGMQAHGI
-543 GASNEE
+543 GASDEE

-615 LLKSLQVDFNLTY
+615 LLRSLQVDFNLTY
-628 LFITHNLSVVEYFAD
+628 LFITHNLAVVEYFAD

-699 INRPSGCHFHPR
+699 INRPVGCHFHPR

-718 CKDEYPGTTN
+718 CKDEYPSATN
-728 FTQTHSCRCYLYQ
+728 FTQTHSCHCYLYQ
-741 A
+741 C

>member
-1 MPLTLFSISLDFY
+1 MSPFGDIKAYLDLCVNLKKFRFSQFPLTFHKIL
-14 RIPCYSNF
+14 CYSNL

-42 LARAVDGISFDIK
+42 LARAVDGISFDIA

-73 ALSII
+73 ALSVI

-89 DGAIYYKGQDITRLS
+89 GGAIYYNGQDITRLPA
-104 EVEKR
+104 VEKR
-109 RVQGNNIAMIFQEPM
+109 KVQGNDIAMVFQEPM

-134 NQISEAIQEHQNLRG
+134 YQISEAIRQHQDLRG
-149 TAARNAAIEM
+149 TAARTAAIEM
-159 LDRVGIPE
+159 LDLVGIPE

-176 YQMSGGMKQRV
+176 HQMSGGMKQRV

-238 LGVVANIADQVAVM
+238 LGVVGNIADRVAVM
-252 YAGKIAEMGT
+252 YAGKIAEIGT
-262 WKQLYETPQH
+262 WEQLYRTPQH

-287 RGTELHT
+287 RGTQLHT
-294 ITGRVPKATEYNDG
+294 IAGRVPKATDYNDG

-318 MDGCDNIVPTL
+318 MDGCETIPPTL
-329 HAVNGS
+329 HAANGS
-335 EHKVACH
+335 EHNVACH
-342 LYNPEPPFSVQLAN
+342 LYNPEPPFS
-356 RKLAIQK
+356 
-363 SVQLANRKL
+363 
-372 AIQKSVQLANR
+372 
-383 KLAVQKRATGVP
+383 AVNAG

-400 LETEINE
+400 LETDTDKIGN
-407 KNEESSTR
+407 SATHTSDTQ
-415 FPTASHPQLQVK
+415 PQLQVK
-427 DLCVHYP
+427 NLCVHYP

-477 KAILQLSVPVEGDIV
+477 KAILRLGVPVKGDLV
-492 YDGVNIATTTRQRMH
+492 YDGDNIATATRELMH
-507 PYRKRMQIIF
+507 PYRKQMQIIF

-528 TVGAIIQEGMQAHGM
+528 TIGAIIQEGMQAHGI
-543 GASNEE
+543 GESIEA
-549 RQARVAELM
+549 RQNRVAELM
-558 RRVGLSPDMVTR
+558 QRVGLSPDMVTR

-615 LLKSLQVDFNLTY
+615 LLKSLQTDFNLTY

-675 SAVPKMDEQ
+675 SAVPKMDPQ
-684 TGVEKIRLE
+684 TGIEKIQLE

-699 INRPSGCHFHPR
+699 INRPSGCYFHPR
-711 CPEVMPV
+711 CPEVMPI
-718 CKDEYPGTTN
+718 CKDTYPNGTR
-728 FTQTHSCRCYLYQ
+728 FTQTHSCNCYLY
-741 A
+741 

>member
-1 MPLTLFSISLDFY
+1 MYTANLGKNQPLFLFSISLDFSKI
-14 RIPCYSNF
+14 RCYSSL

-42 LARAVDGISFDIK
+42 LARAVDGVSFDIK

-78 QLVAQP
+78 QLIAQP

-89 DGAIYYKGQDITRLS
+89 DGAVYYKGQDIARLS

-109 RVQGNNIAMIFQEPM
+109 RIQGNDIAMIFQEPM

-159 LDRVGIPE
+159 LDLVGIPE
-167 PAARYDEYP
+167 PAARYEEYP
-176 YQMSGGMKQRV
+176 HQMSGGMKQRV

-238 LGVVANIADQVAVM
+238 LGVVANIADRVAVM

-262 WKQLYETPQH
+262 WQQLYETPQH

-287 RGTELHT
+287 RGMELHT
-294 ITGRVPKATEYNDG
+294 ISGRVPKATEYNDG

-318 MDGCDNIVPTL
+318 MNECDTIMPTL

-335 EHKVACH
+335 EHNVACH
-342 LYNPEPPFSVQLAN
+342 LYNPEPPFNA
-356 RKLAIQK
+356 KLIG
-363 SVQLANRKL
+363 N
-372 AIQKSVQLANR
+372 
-383 KLAVQKRATGVP
+383 
-395 ATKLE
+395 TKLV
-400 LETEINE
+400 LEIGE
-407 KNEESSTR
+407 KEERIEEGDGRKDGDPPFQSSTL
-415 FPTASHPQLQVK
+415 PTENLSTFQSSNLLQVK
-427 DLCVHYP
+427 DLCVHYS
-434 IQKGI
+434 IQKGV

-444 GYVYAVDDVTLD
+444 GYVYAVDNVNLD

-477 KAILQLSVPVEGDIV
+477 KAILRLGVPVEGDIV
-492 YDGVNIATTTRQRMH
+492 YDGINIATTTRQQMH

-528 TVGAIIQEGMQAHGM
+528 PVGAIIQEGMQAHGI
-543 GASNEE
+543 GPSDEE

-699 INRPSGCHFHPR
+699 INRPVGCHFHPR
-711 CPEVMPV
+711 CPEVMSM
-718 CKDEYPGTTN
+718 CKDEYPGATN
-728 FTQTHSCRCYLYQ
+728 FTQTHSCHCYLYQ
-741 A
+741 AESRKT

>member
-1 MPLTLFSISLDFY
+1 MQEA
-14 RIPCYSNF
+14 
-22 MDDTL
+22 L

-42 LARAVDGISFDIK
+42 LARAVDGISFDIA

-73 ALSII
+73 ALSVI

-89 DGAIYYKGQDITRLS
+89 GGAIYYSGQDITRLP

-109 RVQGNNIAMIFQEPM
+109 KIQGNDIAMVFQEPM

-134 NQISEAIQEHQNLRG
+134 YQISEAIRQHQDLHG

-159 LDRVGIPE
+159 LDLVGIPE

-176 YQMSGGMKQRV
+176 HQMSGGMKQRV

-238 LGVVANIADQVAVM
+238 LGVVANIADRVAVM

-262 WKQLYETPQH
+262 WEQLYKTPQH

-287 RGTELHT
+287 RGTQLHT
-294 ITGRVPKATEYNDG
+294 IAGRVPKATDYNDG

-318 MDGCDNIVPTL
+318 MDGCETITPTL
-329 HAVNGS
+329 HGVNGS
-335 EHKVACH
+335 EHNVACH
-342 LYNPEPPFSVQLAN
+342 LYNPEPPFS
-356 RKLAIQK
+356 
-363 SVQLANRKL
+363 
-372 AIQKSVQLANR
+372 
-383 KLAVQKRATGVP
+383 AVSTG

-400 LETEINE
+400 LETDTDKIEDAPAQMAN
-407 KNEESSTR
+407 TQ
-415 FPTASHPQLQVK
+415 PQLQVK
-427 DLCVHYP
+427 NLCVHYP
-434 IQKGI
+434 IQKGL

-477 KAILQLSVPVEGDIV
+477 KAILRLGVPVKGDLV
-492 YDGVNIATTTRQRMH
+492 YDGVNIATVTRELMH
-507 PYRKRMQIIF
+507 PYRKQMQIIF

-528 TVGAIIQEGMQAHGM
+528 TIGAIIQEGMQAHAIGESTE
-543 GASNEE
+543 AREN
-549 RQARVAELM
+549 RVAELM
-558 RRVGLSPDMVTR
+558 QRVGLSPDMVTR

-615 LLKSLQVDFNLTY
+615 LLKSLQTDFNLTY

-675 SAVPKMDEQ
+675 SAVPKMDPQ
-684 TGVEKIRLE
+684 TGVEKIQLE

-699 INRPSGCHFHPR
+699 INRPSGCYFHPR
-711 CPEVMPV
+711 CPEVMPI
-718 CKDEYPGTTN
+718 CKNTYPGETR
-728 FTQTHSCRCYLYQ
+728 FTQTHSCNCYLYQ
-741 A
+741 NAE

>member
-1 MPLTLFSISLDFY
+1 M
-14 RIPCYSNF
+14 N
-22 MDDTL
+22 DTL
-27 LSVQNLKTYFRTPEG
+27 LNVQNLKTYFRTPEG

-78 QLVAQP
+78 QLIAQP
-84 AGFIA
+84 VGFIA

-109 RVQGNNIAMIFQEPM
+109 KIQGNDIAMIFQEPM

-134 NQISEAIQEHQNLRG
+134 DQISEAIREHQNLHG

-159 LDRVGIPE
+159 LDLVGIPE

-176 YQMSGGMKQRV
+176 HQMSGGMKQRV

-238 LGVVANIADQVAVM
+238 LGVVANIADRVAVM

-262 WKQLYETPQH
+262 WEQLYQTPQH

-318 MDGCDNIVPTL
+318 MDGCDTIVPTL

-335 EHKVACH
+335 EHNVACH
-342 LYNPEPPFSVQLAN
+342 LYNPEPPFNST
-356 RKLAIQK
+356 
-363 SVQLANRKL
+363 
-372 AIQKSVQLANR
+372 
-383 KLAVQKRATGVP
+383 RAPT
-395 ATKLE
+395 TRLE
-400 LETEINE
+400 LETAVNE
-407 KNEESSTR
+407 KNEESSEQ
-415 FPTASHPQLQVK
+415 PTASHSQLQVR

-477 KAILQLSVPVEGDIV
+477 KAILQLGVPVEGDIV
-492 YDGVNIATTTRQRMH
+492 YDGANIAAATRQLMH

-528 TVGAIIQEGMQAHGM
+528 TVGAIIQEGMQAHGI
-543 GASNEE
+543 GASDEE

-615 LLKSLQVDFNLTY
+615 LLRSLQVDFNLTY
-628 LFITHNLSVVEYFAD
+628 LFITHNLAVVEYFAD

-699 INRPSGCHFHPR
+699 INRPVGCHFHPR

-718 CKDEYPGTTN
+718 CKDEYPSATN
-728 FTQTHSCRCYLYQ
+728 FTQTHSCHCYLYQ
-741 A
+741 C